1 MSITAE
7 NIPRYAP
14 PTWAELR
21 EPETET
27 CGNCVY
33 YRDVYSRQG
42 ANGYTHCI
50 GICIFE
56 VFQADTFAAL
66 AKADPVEVNPTDES
80 CTDYK
85 ESK

>member
-1 MSITAE
+1 MSIRADE
-7 NIPRYAP
+7 IPRYAP
-14 PTWAELR
+14 PTWTELR

-27 CGNCVY
+27 CGNCAY
-33 YRDVYSRQG
+33 YRDVCSKQG

-56 VFQADTFAAL
+56 VFQADTFEEL
-66 AKADPVEVNPTDES
+66 AKADPVEVSPTDES

>member
-1 MSITAE
+1 MSIRADE
-7 NIPRYAP
+7 IPRYAP

-21 EPETET
+21 ETETET
-27 CGNCVY
+27 CCNCAY
-33 YRDVYSRQG
+33 YRDVYSKQG

-56 VFQADTFAAL
+56 VFQADTFEEL